1 MSYVIMNVGTE
12 SLYRAPREYA
22 HKSYAS
28 LQGAKAMA
36 TRLNNM
42 NGEANRWVAMSRDQ
56 YAYHNTMVET
66 TSLLSGKIVMIR
78 KSEKGS
84 CNDPAM
90 ECYWTK

>member
-1 MSYVIMNVGTE
+1 MSYVIMNVDTE
-12 SLYRAPREYA
+12 FLYRAPHKYVN
-22 HKSYAS
+22 KSYAS